1 MHTQNKLTLATWL
14 IGVCTLVCPS
24 IDYPAFA
31 QEASTATAAAAV
43 NDDNDEIR
51 RLAKLWEKSRS
62 AFVDGQIEYLEFHSG
77 YEFPELSRDAV
88 LSFFHAVN
96 FADEDND
103 SAIRNFAC
111 AVMGRSV
118 PDNPPPYPRQRFS
131 FSASKSRDV
140 NGKTSRIDTGSIK
153 VVEEPIGSAKQIT
166 IGSAP
171 GQLEA
176 AFHSLASF
184 IWIPEPKGAE
194 QIYRIAE
201 RTPTETTL
209 TAQANNETGLAE
221 RRLVVDS
228 RTGDVL
234 SMQVLNKDGKIAD
247 ELVQSCWTDIDDMH
261 RIPKVILNTRYDP
274 VQLQL
279 LTIRLVSSASF
290 DVGLTDSTF
299 VVSGTQGDVLLD
311 NSVGRGTPEI
321 LTADI
326 DNVEKVARSQE
337 TAAVSKSLE
346 TSRSRLFLVIALNTV
361 VIIVILAC
369 LWNFRNKHKK

>member
-1 MHTQNKLTLATWL
+1 
-14 IGVCTLVCPS
+14 
-24 IDYPAFA
+24 
-31 QEASTATAAAAV
+31 
-43 NDDNDEIR
+43 
-51 RLAKLWEKSRS
+51 
-62 AFVDGQIEYLEFHSG
+62 
-77 YEFPELSRDAV
+77 
-88 LSFFHAVN
+88 
-96 FADEDND
+96 
-103 SAIRNFAC
+103 
-111 AVMGRSV
+111 
-118 PDNPPPYPRQRFS
+118 
-131 FSASKSRDV
+131 
-140 NGKTSRIDTGSIK
+140 
-153 VVEEPIGSAKQIT
+153 
-166 IGSAP
+166 
-171 GQLEA
+171 
-176 AFHSLASF
+176 
-184 IWIPEPKGAE
+184 
-194 QIYRIAE
+194 
-201 RTPTETTL
+201 
-209 TAQANNETGLAE
+209 
-221 RRLVVDS
+221 
-228 RTGDVL
+228 
-234 SMQVLNKDGKIAD
+234 
-247 ELVQSCWTDIDDMH
+247 MH